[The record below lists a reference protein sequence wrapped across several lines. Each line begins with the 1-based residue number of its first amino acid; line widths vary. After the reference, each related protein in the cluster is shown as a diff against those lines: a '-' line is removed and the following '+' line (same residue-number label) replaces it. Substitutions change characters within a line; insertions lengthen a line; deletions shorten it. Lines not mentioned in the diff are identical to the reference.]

1 MGKSMGNRQV
11 DPATTSESIETFRV
25 CRDFCADYFGNKF
38 VKVRPCFRI
47 DIGQILF
54 MLFYALCVFMQ
65 KIEAV
70 AYQKNDDNSSLVAR
84 ILKPSIDSDS
94 S

>member
-1 MGKSMGNRQV
+1 
-11 DPATTSESIETFRV
+11 
-25 CRDFCADYFGNKF
+25 
-38 VKVRPCFRI
+38 
-47 DIGQILF
+47 
-54 MLFYALCVFMQ
+54 MQ

-84 ILKPSIDSDS
+84 ILKPITDSDS